1 MSRQSSPATGTA
13 ICSILFS
20 LLVGPSAFAQV
31 DESDP
36 GGAAAGVPSEPPAAS
51 DAEPVAPE
59 SAPVAPAPSGQVVAI
74 GIERLPGSAYPEPQ
88 VRGIQ
93 GGSLWMT
100 FHGLQW
106 PYMPAVGGD
115 GTTRIGFSGSAWVDT
130 SYRTVESGVPDTD
143 PSVNEWRQQSRFV
156 LRTTPT
162 FNVSDGW
169 FVQGQGELVLTGAA
183 PANTQDFLVADDLY
197 VRTGKWNVFDIT
209 AGRFQGWEIYHLG
222 MGLDL
227 NTVERDGA
235 RTEGNRPVD
244 LYGLT
249 YFWDRP
255 NGPGRIAAHFYPTDY
270 LRFELL
276 GQIGSSALNS
286 LGIRPVGILDL
297 GVIKVKVGA
306 EYGKET
312 PRQQADNR
320 KESVQRSGVG
330 GTVQAVV
337 NPYLEAGVA
346 VARGLI
352 DSYNAQGILDA
363 GRSTTTTSYGG
374 FGNVRVVDS
383 LLLGGGA
390 NFTKE
395 TNLKVDTTGTKND
408 IKNHLQVFGAA
419 QYTLW
424 DQLYIKG
431 VVAYADALFDPE
443 SDPPPIAKF
452 NNTSLSGRLRFMYLF

>member
-1 MSRQSSPATGTA
+1 
-13 ICSILFS
+13 
-20 LLVGPSAFAQV
+20 
-31 DESDP
+31 
-36 GGAAAGVPSEPPAAS
+36 
-51 DAEPVAPE
+51 
-59 SAPVAPAPSGQVVAI
+59 
-74 GIERLPGSAYPEPQ
+74 
-88 VRGIQ
+88 
-93 GGSLWMT
+93 
-100 FHGLQW
+100 
-106 PYMPAVGGD
+106 
-115 GTTRIGFSGSAWVDT
+115 
-130 SYRTVESGVPDTD
+130 
-143 PSVNEWRQQSRFV
+143 
-156 LRTTPT
+156 
-162 FNVSDGW
+162 
-169 FVQGQGELVLTGAA
+169 VQGQGELVLTGAA
-183 PANTQDFLVADDLY
+183 PTNAQDFLVADDLY

-255 NGPGRIAAHFYPTDY
+255 NGPGRLAAHFYPTDY
-270 LRFELL
+270 LRFEIL

-297 GVIKVKVGA
+297 GVVKVKVGA

-330 GTVQAVV
+330 GTVQTVL
-337 NPYLEAGVA
+337 NPFLEAGVA

-352 DSYNAQGILDA
+352 DTYNAQGVLDA

-374 FGNVRVVDS
+374 FANVRVVES

-408 IKNHLQVFGAA
+408 IKSHLQVFGAA

>member
-1 MSRQSSPATGTA
+1 
-13 ICSILFS
+13 
-20 LLVGPSAFAQV
+20 
-31 DESDP
+31 
-36 GGAAAGVPSEPPAAS
+36 
-51 DAEPVAPE
+51 
-59 SAPVAPAPSGQVVAI
+59 
-74 GIERLPGSAYPEPQ
+74 
-88 VRGIQ
+88 
-93 GGSLWMT
+93 
-100 FHGLQW
+100 
-106 PYMPAVGGD
+106 
-115 GTTRIGFSGSAWVDT
+115 
-130 SYRTVESGVPDTD
+130 
-143 PSVNEWRQQSRFV
+143 
-156 LRTTPT
+156 
-162 FNVSDGW
+162 
-169 FVQGQGELVLTGAA
+169 
-183 PANTQDFLVADDLY
+183 
-197 VRTGKWNVFDIT
+197 
-209 AGRFQGWEIYHLG
+209 
-222 MGLDL
+222 
-227 NTVERDGA
+227 
-235 RTEGNRPVD
+235 
-244 LYGLT
+244 
-249 YFWDRP
+249 
-255 NGPGRIAAHFYPTDY
+255 
-270 LRFELL
+270 
-276 GQIGSSALNS
+276 LNS

-312 PRQQADNR
+312 PRQQAENR

-374 FGNVRVVDS
+374 FANVRVVDS
-383 LLLGGGA
+383 FLLGGGA

-408 IKNHLQVFGAA
+408 IKTHLQVFGAA

>member
-20 LLVGPSAFAQV
+20 LVVGPSASAQV
-31 DESDP
+31 DEDDP
-36 GGAAAGVPSEPPAAS
+36 GGAAAGEPSETS

-59 SAPVAPAPSGQVVAI
+59 AAPAAPVAPGTVVAI
-74 GIERLPGSAYPEPQ
+74 GVERLPGSAYPEPQ

-115 GTTRIGFSGSAWVDT
+115 GTTRIGFSGSVWVDT
-130 SYRTVESGVPDTD
+130 SYRTVESGVPETD

-169 FVQGQGELVLTGAA
+169 FVQGQGELALTGAA
-183 PANTQDFLVADDLY
+183 PTNAQDFLVADDLY

-235 RTEGNRPVD
+235 RTDGNRPVD

-255 NGPGRIAAHFYPTDY
+255 NGPGRLAAHFYPTDY

-297 GVIKVKVGA
+297 GILKVKVGA
-306 EYGKET
+306 EYGKDT

-330 GTVQAVV
+330 GTVQLVL

-346 VARGLI
+346 VARGLV
-352 DSYNAQGILDA
+352 DTYNAQGVLDA

-374 FGNVRVVDS
+374 FANVRVVDS
-383 LLLGGGA
+383 LLVGGGA

-395 TNLKVDTTGTKND
+395 TNLKVDATGTKND
-408 IKNHLQVFGAA
+408 IKTHLQVFGAA